1 MHNCRRMESHF
12 VDLLFDD
19 VDRERKRRLLREIDA
34 CANCASQYQSLSD
47 TLFVFDRTAEAAQPD
62 ENHWPRYQAALHS
75 RLQEPVAAVSEKNNN
90 SRAFFWH
97 RLWAAKLRIP
107 APVAAAVLI
116 AFVMS
121 SALALLRAPR
131 GRETNPASPVPAAS
145 SVRVIE
151 VPVVREKIVTRT
163 VYVEKKR
170 TTPARESQETMR
182 ALARTS
188 ETGDPAL
195 VHSKPEDETGFFTR
209 ANLKGFQPADEM
221 KIRVIKR
228 NNTDEK

>member
-1 MHNCRRMESHF
+1 MHNCRRMESNF
-12 VDLLFDD
+12 VDLLFEDMD
-19 VDRERKRRLLREIDA
+19 VERKRRLLREIDA
-34 CANCASQYQSLSD
+34 CANCSSQYQSLSD
-47 TLFVFDRTAEAAQPD
+47 TLFVFERTTEAAQPD
-62 ENHWPRYQAALHS
+62 ENYWPRYNAALNN
-75 RLQEPVAAVSEKNNN
+75 RLHAPVVAETEKNS

-107 APVAAAVLI
+107 VPVAAALLI

-121 SALALLRAPR
+121 SALALMRAP
-131 GRETNPASPVPAAS
+131 GAPETNAALPTPTAS
-145 SVRVIE
+145 SIRIIE

-170 TTPARESQETMR
+170 TTPARESQPGMPAIAQTGETN
-182 ALARTS
+182 
-188 ETGDPAL
+188 DPAL
-195 VHSKPEDETGFFTR
+195 VHSKPEEETGFFTR